1 MPPVFEVGSA
11 IQFGDPLQYGV
22 VKRIE
27 NDPVLNK
34 EIVEVEMV
42 SLYLFTYSYV
52 NTHVAT

>member
-1 MPPVFEVGSA
+1 MPPVFGVGLA

-22 VKRIE
+22 VKKIE

-42 SLYLFTYSYV
+42 SLYLFTYMLIL
-52 NTHVAT
+52 T